1 MIMNWFEKNGIC
13 RYEADEYVILYSPV
27 ARKYVVACQEHIDDF
42 LACSKHAEVFTPLAE
57 YIPVSRQP
65 KVKAPEDYTLL
76 TVLPNN
82 VCNFNCSYCYS
93 AAGRNHAVLDAV
105 RLYRAMDFFM
115 ESKPVDF
122 RKPLTISFMGGG
134 EPLLSWELVRKGIEY
149 AEAKAA
155 ERRQRLNVRIITNG
169 SVLND
174 DVIAFLKAHRVEVSV
189 SFELL
194 EDIQNLQRKHYDLV
208 RANICKLIA
217 FGIPVQINSTITPA
231 NVGMMLEML
240 DVLVRDF
247 PEVRTAMFE
256 PVTAQ
261 DLFPTPSHLKVFYE
275 EYVKNFVAVREKGD
289 ESGVDI
295 TSFAYLRTVFPLDRA
310 CPGEFCITAE
320 GFITGCYCV
329 ATRNEPLSGQTFYGI
344 ASERGVE
351 FDMERFERLLG
362 HNVYSKEMCA
372 SCEVKWNC
380 GGGCFHQFHTYDVEY
395 LDEVCGFTRN
405 FIGSLVRYKVRKQLA
420 GHAFQLPALL
430 TEQF

>member
-1 MIMNWFEKNGIC
+1 MIMNWFEENWIC
-13 RYEADEYVILYSPV
+13 RYDADGYVILYSPV

-42 LACSKHAEVFTPLAE
+42 LACSKHADVFTPLAE
-57 YIPVSRQP
+57 YVPVSRQP

-93 AAGRNHAVLDAV
+93 AASRNHAVLDAG

-115 ESKPVDF
+115 ESKPADF

-134 EPLLSWELVRKGIEY
+134 EPLLSWKLVCKGIEY

-155 ERRQRLNVRIITNG
+155 ERRLRLNVRIITNG

-174 DVIAFLKAHRVEVSV
+174 DVISFLKAHRVEVSV

-208 RANICKLIA
+208 RSNICRLIA
-217 FGIPVQINSTITPA
+217 SGIPIQINSTITPA
-231 NVGMMLEML
+231 NVGRMHEML
-240 DVLVRDF
+240 DVLVKDF
-247 PEVRTAMFE
+247 PKVRNAMFE

-261 DLFPTPSHLKVFYE
+261 GLFPTPSHLKDYYD
-275 EYVKNFVAVREKGD
+275 EYVKGFVAVREKGD

-329 ATRNEPLSGQTFYGI
+329 ATRNEPLSGQTFYGV

-351 FDMERFERLLG
+351 FDRERFERLLG
-362 HNVYSKEMCA
+362 HNVYSKERCG

-380 GGGCFHQFHTYDVEY
+380 GGGCFHQFYTYDEEY

-405 FIGSLVRYKVRKQLA
+405 FIGALVRYKVRKQLA
-420 GHAFQLPALL
+420 GHTFQLPALL